1 MFVVDDTRT
10 KAMAAPRLVLVS
22 GQGSPDD
29 VTNDINTGH
38 CSKTTVDKLAAQLE
52 SGITRD
58 AVDDVRAAIA
68 QGAPVNF
75 VYKVRT

>member
-1 MFVVDDTRT
+1 
-10 KAMAAPRLVLVS
+10 MAAPRLVHVS
-22 GQGSPDD
+22 LQGSPDD
-29 VTNDINTGH
+29 VTNDINTGN
-38 CSKTTVDKLAAQLE
+38 CSKTIVDKLAAQLE

-75 VYKVRT
+75 LYKVRT